1 MAFSASFAPAGSL
14 DNIGRNAG
22 SVQRMKGPWTVCARV
37 PTISSFSGTPAG
49 CMSWPRM
56 VAEYCKSTCRVWWVH
71 AVGDELRMWFR
82 YLNRRDSLEIERM
95 TWYKHVKTGSC
106 RASQIVIDNSIPM
119 VVNRDLRRLY
129 REYGEEKLCREV
141 LPVPVPQKG
150 LMGSI
155 PYSLPR
161 SPINAAGRLSSYS
174 R

>member
-1 MAFSASFAPAGSL
+1 MTDPKAKQCR
-14 DNIGRNAG
+14 RNA
-22 SVQRMKGPWTVCARV
+22 SLYL
-37 PTISSFSGTPAG
+37 
-49 CMSWPRM
+49 SWPRM

-119 VVNRDLRRLY
+119 VVNRDL
-129 REYGEEKLCREV
+129 
-141 LPVPVPQKG
+141 VPQSTRKG
-150 LMGSI
+150 LRLIHCFSASFVSRIWRGKVMQRGVT
-155 PYSLPR
+155 R
-161 SPINAAGRLSSYS
+161 SRAAKGLDGIHTVFSPSESNQCGRTFVQLQQVM